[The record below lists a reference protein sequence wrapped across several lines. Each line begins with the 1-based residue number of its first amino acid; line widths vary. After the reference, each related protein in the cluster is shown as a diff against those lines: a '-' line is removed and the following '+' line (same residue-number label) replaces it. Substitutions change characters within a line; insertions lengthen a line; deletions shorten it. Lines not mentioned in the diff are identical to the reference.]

1 MKHRTTGFSEI
12 RSVEDGLSYFS
23 PLIVEFVGLAET
35 APVLKCMFNFVCN
48 SVISLWILVRTSNE

>member
-48 SVISLWILVRTSNE
+48 SVISLWILV